1 VVQTTWVRNMCELIG
16 YCPELGARIWS
27 EIVDR
32 MLRIDVS
39 LALGFSVPFY
49 RIASAR
55 IMEDVPDL
63 VGGLDLQGTRNSN
76 HGSALGHRMIMTSE
90 SSLPLVRHPIPYPPI
105 PTIGECG

>member
-1 VVQTTWVRNMCELIG
+1 MCELIG

-55 IMEDVPDL
+55 IMEDVPL
-63 VGGLDLQGTRNSN
+63 
-76 HGSALGHRMIMTSE
+76 SAMKRCVIWWEALTSKAHE
-90 SSLPLVRHPIPYPPI
+90 IRITGQPWDTV
-105 PTIGECG
+105 